1 MTALF
6 FVFTLAPACPGGPR
20 GPDKPCDPFIL
31 TTNERNQETEILQNK
46 ILSSLL
52 LRQTKKTK
60 KLSRHALNAAV
71 K

>member
-1 MTALF
+1 M
-6 FVFTLAPACPGGPR
+6 VQISPAIPLL
-20 GPDKPCDPFIL
+20 L

>member
-1 MTALF
+1 M
-6 FVFTLAPACPGGPR
+6 VQVSPAIPLL
-20 GPDKPCDPFIL
+20 L
-31 TTNERNQETEILQNK
+31 TKNERNQETEILQNK